1 MFSIFSALFFL
12 GYIDKSWRKIP
23 RFKSNLLDMKVSFYV
38 FFVGHP
44 VLILDE
50 YTIFFEDSL
59 ALSEDILHSI
69 SVERSEGECRYDD
82 IDTLRIE
89 MFSYML
95 SIIMDHCDMWMTE
108 S

>member
-1 MFSIFSALFFL
+1 
-12 GYIDKSWRKIP
+12 
-23 RFKSNLLDMKVSFYV
+23 MKVSFYV

-59 ALSEDILHSI
+59 ALSQDILHSI
-69 SVERSEGECRYDD
+69 PIERSERERRYDD
-82 IDTLRIE
+82 IYTLRLE